1 MGPARTLIVPVCSVS
16 VCRCN
21 RVSLVDTRTPFSL
34 SLSHDQPS
42 FLFQAAWQLRPPE
55 TNVSPH
61 NSDPLMRDA

>member
-1 MGPARTLIVPVCSVS
+1 MTLIARVCSVS

-21 RVSLVDTRTPFSL
+21 RVSLVDTHTPFSLSL

-42 FLFQAAWQLRPPE
+42 FLFQAAWKLRPPE

-61 NSDPLMRDA
+61 NSDPLMKVA